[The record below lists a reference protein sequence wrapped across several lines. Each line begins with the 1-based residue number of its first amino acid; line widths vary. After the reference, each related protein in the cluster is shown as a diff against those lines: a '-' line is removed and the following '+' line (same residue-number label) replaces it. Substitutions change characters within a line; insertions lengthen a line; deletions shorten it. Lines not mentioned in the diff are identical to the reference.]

1 VKLEAVGIEVMYRGL
16 ILVVKGISFEL
27 DEGQVVA
34 FLGANGAGK
43 TTTLKAI
50 SGLILTEEGR
60 VTAGFI
66 SLDGQRIEN
75 KDPEEAS
82 KLGIIQVLEGR
93 RIFEHLTVEQ
103 NLMAG
108 AHMRSDRA
116 GVKADLEM
124 VYGMFPAIEPVRMR
138 KSGYCSGGEQQ
149 MTAVGRALMAR
160 PKILLLDEASLG
172 LAPITIREI
181 YQVIRRINQELGVS
195 IILVEQ
201 NAAIALEAAQY
212 AYVLENGRIVK
223 DGPSAELKDNKDI
236 QQFYL
241 GLTEM
246 ADKETG
252 EMKKRSFRDVK
263 HYKRRKRWL

>member
-1 VKLEAVGIEVMYRGL
+1 MKLQAVGIEVMYRG
-16 ILVVKGISFEL
+16 IIQVIKGISFEL
-27 DEGQVVA
+27 NEGQVVA
-34 FLGANGAGK
+34 LLGANGAGK

-50 SGLILTEEGR
+50 SGLISTEEGR

-75 KDPEEAS
+75 RDPEEAS

-108 AHMRSDRA
+108 AHMRSDRSA
-116 GVKADLEM
+116 VKSDLEM
-124 VYGMFPAIEPVRMR
+124 VYDMFPALKPVRTH
-138 KSGYCSGGEQQ
+138 KCGYCSGGEQQ

-160 PKILLLDEASLG
+160 PRILLLDEASLG

-181 YQVIRRINQELGVS
+181 YQVVRRINQELGVS
-195 IILVEQ
+195 IMLVEQ
-201 NAAIALEAAQY
+201 NAAIALEAAE
-212 AYVLENGRIVK
+212 YVYVMENGRIVK

-241 GLTEM
+241 GLSEL
-246 ADKETG
+246 G
-252 EMKKRSFRDVK
+252 QKRSFKDVK